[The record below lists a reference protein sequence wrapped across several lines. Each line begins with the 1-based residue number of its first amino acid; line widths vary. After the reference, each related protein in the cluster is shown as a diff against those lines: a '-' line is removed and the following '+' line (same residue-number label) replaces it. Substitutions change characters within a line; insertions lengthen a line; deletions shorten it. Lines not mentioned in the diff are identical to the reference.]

1 MYQLTAFP
9 ANARA
14 ARIRVDTSHR
24 QEIVGLI
31 YRRRIRLALHDGDTV
46 RLRVEPREQ
55 FLVENCLGSIAYLA
69 QDTFHVTSSD
79 DIGAYSGYST
89 GLVDSYRQRK

>member
-1 MYQLTAFP
+1 
-9 ANARA
+9 
-14 ARIRVDTSHR
+14 
-24 QEIVGLI
+24 
-31 YRRRIRLALHDGDTV
+31 
-46 RLRVEPREQ
+46 
-55 FLVENCLGSIAYLA
+55 LGSIAYLA